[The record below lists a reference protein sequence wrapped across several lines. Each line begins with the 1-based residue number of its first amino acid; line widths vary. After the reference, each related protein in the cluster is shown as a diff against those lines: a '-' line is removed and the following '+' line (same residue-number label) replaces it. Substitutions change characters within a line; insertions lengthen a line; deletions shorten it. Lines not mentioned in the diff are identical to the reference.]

1 MGAWETLE
9 GGASASPRGGSPSA
23 GSLRWIGLIRP
34 ASGAEENAGP
44 VGAEMHGPAGR
55 WGRFRRWSPLGS
67 ALGRSETK
75 RSGPGAVGGVAGVAE
90 GESGPGLAWA
100 WAEGRRFGSGT
111 QRSEC
116 SRGGR
121 AGGRTAGPG
130 CGGEAAGFQVRS
142 GAGAGM
148 GQGWGRAA
156 AGTGPGRGGMPWRG
170 RAAALRQPGGGP
182 ACRAGA
188 GLGGAGLGGA
198 GRGWAD
204 ESWAGRRWPW
214 RWPEPGRSGV
224 DGYLGGRLP

>member
-142 GAGAGM
+142 GAGAGL
-148 GQGWGRAA
+148 GQASGRHR
-156 AGTGPGRGGMPWRG
+156 AGERGYAVAWPGGSPAGARRGPGVPG
-170 RAAALRQPGGGP
+170 R
-182 ACRAGA
+182 
-188 GLGGAGLGGA
+188 GGA